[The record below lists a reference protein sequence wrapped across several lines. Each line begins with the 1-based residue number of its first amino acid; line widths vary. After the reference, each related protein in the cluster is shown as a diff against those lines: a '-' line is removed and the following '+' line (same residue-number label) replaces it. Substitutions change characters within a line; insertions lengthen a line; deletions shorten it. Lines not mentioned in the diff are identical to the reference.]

1 MSNIL
6 RVIISDPL
14 SDEEVQ
20 IVVPNTGTY
29 TSEQIALKNQ
39 NYLNM
44 GLIFLLI
51 VTVLVITSV
60 VASRIL
66 RTKRL
71 KSFSVNKKTRIGCGI
86 LSFLMLLGFFVSG
99 LVAKSMNVM
108 AEEPDTPET
117 PVLRDGDEP
126 GGEEGSE
133 NISVT
138 AEDVTIEIER
148 TGEPIF
154 ATGSATVTV
163 NESLEG
169 DYVLHISATRSSDL
183 RLVGAESSNEKI
195 SSINESGIR
204 LGLNTYGIM
213 MKQGASYD
221 DWGWDRV
228 YVKPSSGA
236 YFGHFSSPVSAGD
249 KVTVYF
255 GVYVDDSLPAGTYET
270 ELEYWLGLNDP
281 GGN

>member
-6 RVIISDPL
+6 RVIISDSH

-39 NYLNM
+39 NYLNV

-51 VTVLVITSV
+51 VTVLAITFV

-86 LSFLMLLGFFVSG
+86 LSFLMLLGLFVGG
-99 LVAKSMNVM
+99 LVVKSMNVM
-108 AEEPDTPET
+108 AEEPDTLEAS
-117 PVLRDGDEP
+117 VLRDGDAP

-133 NISVT
+133 KIPVT

-148 TGEPIF
+148 TGEPVL
-154 ATGSATVTV
+154 AVGSATITV

-169 DYVLHISATRSSDL
+169 DYALHISATRSSDL
-183 RLVGAESSNEKI
+183 RLVGAESSSEKI
-195 SSINESGIR
+195 SSIVAYDVP
-204 LGLNTYGIM
+204 LQLNTYGITM
-213 MKQGASYD
+213 EQGTSYD
-221 DWGWDRV
+221 DWRWDQV
-228 YVKPSSGA
+228 FVSPSSSG
-236 YFGHFSSPVSAGD
+236 YFGHFRSPVSAGD
-249 KVTVYF
+249 KATVYF
-255 GVYVDDSLPAGTYET
+255 GVYIDDSLPAGIYET
-270 ELEYWLGLNDP
+270 EVDYWLVKD
-281 GGN
+281 GGTI

>member
-183 RLVGAESSNEKI
+183 RLVGAESPSGKI
-195 SSINESGIR
+195 SSIVAYDVP
-204 LGLNTYGIM
+204 LQLNTYGITM
-213 MKQGASYD
+213 EQGTSYD
-221 DWGWDRV
+221 DWRWDQV
-228 YVKPSSGA
+228 FVSPSSSG
-236 YFGHFSSPVSAGD
+236 YFGHFRSPVLAGD
-249 KVTVYF
+249 KATVYF